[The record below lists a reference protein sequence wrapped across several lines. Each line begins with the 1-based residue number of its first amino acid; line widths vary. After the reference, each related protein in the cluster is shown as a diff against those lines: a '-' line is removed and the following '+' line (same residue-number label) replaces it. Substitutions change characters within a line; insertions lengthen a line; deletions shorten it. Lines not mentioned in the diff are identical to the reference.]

1 MDAEGWNRRYATSE
15 LIWTA
20 EPNRFLVEEVDGL
33 RPGRALDVAAG
44 EGRNAVW
51 LARRGWDV
59 TAVDF
64 SDVGLDKARRL
75 AENAGVTVELV
86 CADATQPIGGQF
98 DLVVVLYLQLPADQR
113 RPAYRNAADAVAPG
127 GTLLVVGHDITN
139 LAEGTGGPQDPAV
152 LFTAADVVADLD
164 GTGLTVVRAEAV
176 KRTVPTDDGEHVAI
190 DALVRAER
198 LVELA
203 AGI

>member
-20 EPNRFLVEEVDGL
+20 DPNRFLVDEVRGL
-33 RPGRALDVAAG
+33 APGRALDVAAG

-51 LARRGWDV
+51 LARHGWQV

-64 SDVGLDKARRL
+64 SDVGLDKARQL
-75 AENAGVTVELV
+75 AERAGVSVDLV
-86 CADATQPIGGQF
+86 CADATNPIDATF
-98 DLVVVLYLQLPADQR
+98 DLVVVLYLHLPADQR
-113 RPAYRNAADAVAPG
+113 RRAYRNAADAVAPG
-127 GTLLVVGHDITN
+127 GTLLIVGHDTTN
-139 LAEGTGGPQDPAV
+139 LTDGIGGPQDPTV

-164 GTGLTVVRAEAV
+164 GAGLTVRRAEAV
-176 KRTVPTDDGEHVAI
+176 RRTVTTDGGERSAI

-198 LVELA
+198 VA
-203 AGI
+203 